1 MTGNAA
7 CAISRR
13 RFLTSASFAAAA
25 LWIDPRRVLAQHEL
39 DDLVSQMRADA
50 VTANI
55 EVQPLRRNVSVLMGS
70 GGNIAALPG
79 RDGKLLVDAGIPG
92 SRHRISKALAAI
104 SSDPIGHLI
113 NTHWHF
119 DHTEGNEWLHAEG
132 ASILAHENTR
142 RHLSTTTR
150 VEDWNYTFPP
160 SPPGALP
167 SHVVQ
172 TERTLHHNG
181 ATIVLRHYGPAHTDS
196 DLSVYFAEADVLH
209 VGDTWWNGVYPFID
223 RSTGGSIDGMIR
235 ATESNLAR
243 VTARTLIIHG
253 HGPVGDRAQLIEF
266 RDMLVAIRTQVAAL
280 KQQGK
285 SLAEVLAAKP
295 TAAHDAKWG
304 SLVPPRLF
312 TRTVYGGV

>member
-7 CAISRR
+7 RVISRR
-13 RFLTSASFAAAA
+13 RLLTSASFAATA
-25 LWIDPRRVLAQHEL
+25 LCIGPRRVLAQHEL

-50 VTANI
+50 ATANI
-55 EVQPLRRNVSVLMGS
+55 EVQPLRGNVSVLMGS
-70 GGNIAALPG
+70 GGNIAVLPG

-92 SRHRISKALAAI
+92 SRARMSKALAAI
-104 SSDPIGHLI
+104 SSEPIRHLI

-119 DHTEGNEWLHAEG
+119 DHTDGNEWLHAEA

-142 RHLSTTTR
+142 KHLSTTTR

-160 SPPGALP
+160 SPPGARP

-172 TERTLHHNG
+172 TEHTLHLNDT
-181 ATIVLRHYGPAHTDS
+181 TIVLRHYGPAHTDS
-196 DLSVYFAEADVLH
+196 DLSVHFAEADVLH

-235 ATESNLAR
+235 ATESNLAW
-243 VTARTLIIHG
+243 VTARTLIIPG
-253 HGPVGDRAQLIEF
+253 HGPIGGRAQLIEF
-266 RDMLVAIRTQVAAL
+266 QDMLVDIRTKVAAL

-285 SLAEVLAAKP
+285 SLAEVLTAKP
-295 TAAHDAKWG
+295 TAAYDARWG

-312 TRTVYGGV
+312 TRTVYSGV